1 LKVPEVT
8 ELRRQVRGTRSRYV
22 VVKNTLALRATRG
35 TPFEEISRHFVG
47 MTAVAFNEN
56 DPVGLAKVLTNFAKT
71 NPNLVFK
78 GALIE
83 GRAVEA
89 SEIKTIAELPTRE
102 ELVAQLLYLMQS
114 PVTRLVNVLGGPI
127 SNLARVIRAVAE
139 KSNSGAADAAPV
151 S

>member
-1 LKVPEVT
+1 
-8 ELRRQVRGTRSRYV
+8 V

-102 ELVAQLLYLMQS
+102 ELVARLLYLMQS